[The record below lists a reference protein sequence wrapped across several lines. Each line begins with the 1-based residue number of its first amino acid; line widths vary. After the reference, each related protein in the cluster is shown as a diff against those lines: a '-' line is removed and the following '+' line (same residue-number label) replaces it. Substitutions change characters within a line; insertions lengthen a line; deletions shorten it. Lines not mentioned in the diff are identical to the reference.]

1 MVGEMAAVCFDAISL
16 GNSEDCRGHSLGSGA
31 PMVEKSPGGPP
42 SGARTIHPRQHAPG
56 GRILEHRMRHPLP
69 KRLFLQLLSGIKEGF
84 LELVCPEETYSFGS
98 PASDMRAMLV
108 VHNERFYRRALFGG
122 DIGMG
127 EAFMDGDW
135 SSPDL
140 VAVVRLAVRNLD
152 QVESSNKLFSALSS
166 IADSVRHRLRGNTVP
181 GSRRNISY
189 HYDLGNDFYRLFLD
203 PTMAYS
209 CAFFRTPDDSLEH
222 AQLNKYECIC
232 RKLDLKAPDH
242 LLEIGTGWGGFAAF
256 AASKYGCRITT
267 TTISRQQHDYAN
279 ELFAGLGSAGER
291 ITLLLE
297 DYRNLR
303 GRFDKIVSIEMFEAV
318 GLLYYDTYVGACD
331 RLLKSDGSM
340 VLQTITINEQKFP
353 VYRKRCDWIQKYI
366 FPGSELAS
374 VAEIFRS
381 SSTTVVDRR
390 WVVAI
395 RAYGS
400 DSSWRGI
407 DVVFATRTNAA
418 GAQCRATRAI
428 AMR

>member
-1 MVGEMAAVCFDAISL
+1 M
-16 GNSEDCRGHSLGSGA
+16 
-31 PMVEKSPGGPP
+31 K
-42 SGARTIHPRQHAPG
+42 
-56 GRILEHRMRHPLP
+56 HPLP

-84 LELVCPEETYSFGS
+84 LEVVCPEETYCFGS
-98 PASDMRAMLV
+98 ANADMRAMLV

-152 QVESSNKLFSALSS
+152 QVESGNKLFSEMSS
-166 IADSVRHRLRGNTVP
+166 IADSVRHRLRGNTIS

-209 CAFFRTPDDSLEH
+209 CACYRTPEESLEQ
-222 AQLNKYECIC
+222 AQLNKYESIC
-232 RKLDLKAPDH
+232 NKLDLKASDH
-242 LLEIGTGWGGFAAF
+242 LLEIGTGWGGFAAY
-256 AASKYGCRITT
+256 AARKYGCRITT

-279 ELFAGLGSAGER
+279 ELFAGMGAPGDR

-303 GRFDKIVSIEMFEAV
+303 GQFDKIVSIEMFEAV
-318 GLLYYDTYVGACD
+318 GLRFYDTYFGACD
-331 RLLKSDGSM
+331 RLLKSDGTM
-340 VLQTITINEQKFP
+340 LLQTITMNEQKFP

-374 VAEIFRS
+374 VAEILHSLGRCTRLSLFHAEDIGLHYAETLKHWRERFLLHTEEVKVLGFDERFLRMWEYYLSYCEGAFRERHIGDIHLVL
-381 SSTTVVDRR
+381 TKQ
-390 WVVAI
+390 
-395 RAYGS
+395 RAAVPMVNRAF
-400 DSSWRGI
+400 DGI
-407 DVVFATRTNAA
+407 QHAV
-418 GAQCRATRAI
+418 I
-428 AMR
+428 S

>member
-1 MVGEMAAVCFDAISL
+1 M
-16 GNSEDCRGHSLGSGA
+16 
-31 PMVEKSPGGPP
+31 K
-42 SGARTIHPRQHAPG
+42 
-56 GRILEHRMRHPLP
+56 HPLP

-84 LELVCPEETYSFGS
+84 LELACPEETYSFGS

-152 QVESSNKLFSALSS
+152 QVESGNKLFSALSS
-166 IADSVRHRLRGNTVP
+166 IADSVRHRLRGNTMS

-209 CAFFRTPDDSLEH
+209 CACYRTPADSLEQ
-222 AQLNKYECIC
+222 AQLNKYESIC
-232 RKLDLKAPDH
+232 NKLDLKASDH
-242 LLEIGTGWGGFAAF
+242 LLEIGTGWGGFAAY
-256 AASKYGCRITT
+256 AATKYGYRITT
-267 TTISRQQHDYAN
+267 TTISRRQHDFAKD
-279 ELFAGLGSAGER
+279 LFAAMGAAGER

-303 GRFDKIVSIEMFEAV
+303 GQFDKIVSIEMFEAV
-318 GLLYYDTYVGACD
+318 GLQFYDTYFRACD
-331 RLLKSDGSM
+331 RLLKSDGAM
-340 VLQTITINEQKFP
+340 VLQTITMNEQRFP
-353 VYRKRCDWIQKYI
+353 LYRKRCDWIQKYI

-374 VAEIFRS
+374 VAEILRSLGRCTRLSLFHAEDIGLHYAETLKHWRERFLLHTEEVKAQGFDERFLRMWEYYLSYCEGAFRERHIGDMQLVL
-381 SSTTVVDRR
+381 TKQ
-390 WVVAI
+390 
-395 RAYGS
+395 RAAVPQLERLRQDPIHGNFLTPAAVQCS
-400 DSSWRGI
+400 RDERG
-407 DVVFATRTNAA
+407 
-418 GAQCRATRAI
+418 
-428 AMR
+428 